1 MTFSKGQTITYK
13 ATGEVNTI
21 IKNNGERLTTALGR
35 NVSTVSIVWLED
47 MIRRGLATVK

>member
-21 IKNNGERLTTALGR
+21 IKNSKVIKNYF
-35 NVSTVSIVWLED
+35 
-47 MIRRGLATVK
+47 VKRMLKSL